1 MQKRIPMPKEYVEK
15 LKKHPYVAKAT
26 EWTVSFTPEF
36 KKMAYEEYY
45 KGKSMREIFVE
56 AGFDVKI
63 LGDKR
68 LQNFRGKLFEKAERE
83 SGFEDCRKNNCH
95 REAKSTEA
103 QMAKRIREL
112 EHRVTYLEQENDFL
126 KKIRTVEEGYGGKAG
141 GTK

>member
-83 SGFEDCRKNNCH
+83 SGFEDRRKNNCH

-112 EHRVTYLEQENDFL
+112 EHRVTYLEQENNFL